1 VPDPE
6 YKEEVIHLDERYLP
20 YIASVDGMTIT
31 FSSSLPQNLRPHN
44 GDILLYEGISELFP
58 EGFAGKVIEEG
69 NRVTCEQAQLQDVY
83 NKVVFF
89 GNYVVVDK
97 NNNDAKS
104 PSYMLH
110 RINDRTVGAG
120 GAGGGGGRGGGGSW
134 GDEGNSN
141 DWGIVE
147 DTIKD
152 ITIGTVKKSVKLE
165 LKRWHASVAIDY
177 KVTPVF
183 TIEFAYAFNFFN
195 PVFFYKCTQKNNYEV
210 KLKAGFNWEKKPE
223 KDIFWGENQP
233 DWIEVYETDYE
244 GDENDDENSQ
254 SIILVNQEV
263 PVPDFPL
270 LKAGFKL
277 GFFFEPKVEGEIAA
291 GVTFKGSNERTFIYN
306 LDKEHWLSLSSDWR
320 DYLLPWRYTNMK
332 YLEIGD
338 KQYYKGPTTC
348 EHEWFFEGSA
358 KLSMWAGFIAAVN
371 LSLGINEDAE
381 IKEEAKIRIG
391 PYVEGEINL
400 NFLDGIADQSMHSFL
415 KDSKIKTGFK
425 LGFDLDYSAKLKWER
440 MGTDV
445 GTSWKQFSWSPQELF
460 NQHEYFIFPEFT
472 KPEYTINGNSLTCTS
487 KVSRETLPNKLGF
500 AVIDETGKEVRKYK
514 DWSYFYSDKN
524 NPYILS
530 ETFDDLDFA
539 NHLYTIVPT
548 TRAFNFIE
556 ADVADDLTTT
566 ALCPNSNHPHLID
579 LGLPSGTKWLCSNVY
594 ADAPDDAGGYYQWGK
609 PYKAHIY
616 SDATYRAPIINT
628 ESYQGTDYDAATKNL
643 GTNYVTP
650 TLSQFNELFGNCGS
664 ILHNST
670 WGTYTK
676 GIFLKGKNGNNLY
689 LPFAGF
695 MNGNKVNNSYKQQ
708 GFYLVSDAKDNSGN
722 YIRKIIS
729 TGKDGF
735 AEQEAN
741 AFGYSVRP
749 VSAGKVS
756 QVSFSHQEVVWDGVY
771 VGQDSVQTVV
781 VTNDGNSSAK
791 ITVSPSSAPLSTPF
805 TVDSKSVGTF
815 TIKPKERKE
824 ILVFFAPNGVGN
836 FESLLNIQY
845 EIDNACTV
853 CKIPLKGKGISQYEP
868 TTETFTVNGVSF
880 KMVKVDGGT
889 FQMGSTTGDSDEA
902 PVHNVT
908 LNSYY
913 IGETEVTQ
921 ALWTTVMGS
930 NPSDSKGDNLPVEK
944 VSWDDCQ
951 TFITKLNQLTGQTFR
966 LPTEAEWEYAAKGGT
981 KSQGYIYS
989 GSNSIGNV
997 AWYDD
1002 NSSKET
1008 HHVATKSPNELG
1020 IYDMSGNV
1028 YEWCQDW
1035 YENYSSNAQT
1045 NPIGPSSGSHRVNR
1059 GGSCYGSASYC
1070 LTANRFHSSP
1080 TLTNSVLG
1088 LRLALSEL
1096 DPGPEPDDHEY
1107 VDLGLPSGTLWA
1119 TCNVGANSPEEY
1131 GDYFAWGETTPKE
1144 TYNWSTYKW
1153 CKGSGETM
1161 TKYCADS
1168 SYGYNGFTDDKTEL
1182 DPEDDAATVNW
1193 GINWRTPTIAQ
1204 IQELLDNCTM
1214 EHTILHDRSGTLVR
1228 GPNGKSIF
1236 LPPAGVREGT
1246 GLSLTGS
1253 YYYWSRS
1260 LSTYQ
1265 TDGAGDLYFY
1275 RFDWSSGDNI
1285 RSWGQSVRP
1294 VRVNKNDDTATE
1306 TFTVNDVSFK
1316 MIPVESGTFQM
1327 GSEDGDDDEKPVHS
1341 VTLSSYYIG
1350 QTEVTQALWKA
1361 VMGDNPS
1368 YFSGDNLP
1376 VEGVRWDDCQTFITK
1391 LNQLTGKT
1399 FRLPTEAEWEFAA
1412 RGGNKSKGY
1421 QYSGSSNIDA
1431 VAWYCGN
1438 SNGTIHP
1445 VGIKQAN
1452 ELGIYDMSGN
1462 VWEWC
1467 QDWHGS
1473 YSSSSQN
1480 NPVGPSSGSR
1490 RVIRGGGRYS
1500 DAGFCRSALRADS
1513 PPGIRDS
1520 RLGLRLVLSE

>member
-1 VPDPE
+1 MKKFLLSLILSVCISGIYAQENVTLFFLNDGTFKGFYDEEIDSISYSNFDLDSTWHHNAVVQDIWLADTVVRIPIESIDSICHKVPDPE

-120 GAGGGGGRGGGGSW
+120 GGGGGGGGGSW

-263 PVPDFPL
+263 PVPEFPL

-500 AVIDETGKEVRKYK
+500 AIIDETGKEVRKYK

-616 SDATYRAPIINT
+616 SDATYRAPIINS

-650 TLSQFNELFGNCGS
+650 TLSQFNELFGDCGS
-664 ILHNST
+664 ILHKST

-781 VTNDGNSSAK
+781 VTNDGNSPAK
-791 ITVSPSSAPLSTPF
+791 ITVTQTNAPF
-805 TVDSKSVGTF
+805 TVDAKCVGAF
-815 TIKPKERKE
+815 TIKPKERKDV
-824 ILVFFAPNGVGN
+824 LVLFKPTELEN

-880 KMVKVDGGT
+880 KMIGVEGGT
-889 FQMGSTTGDSDEA
+889 FQMGATPEQESPYDGEK
-902 PVHNVT
+902 PVHSVT
-908 LNSYY
+908 LSSYS

-921 ALWTTVMGS
+921 ALWKAVMGG
-930 NPSDSKGDNLPVEK
+930 NPSEFIGDNLPVEQ
-944 VSWDDCQ
+944 VSWNDCH
-951 TFITKLNQLTGQTFR
+951 TFITKLNQLTGKTFR
-966 LPTEAEWEYAAKGGT
+966 LPTEAEWEYAARGGDR
-981 KSQGYIYS
+981 SNGYQYS
-989 GSNSIGNV
+989 GSNDLDEV
-997 AWYDD
+997 AWYLD
-1002 NSSKET
+1002 NSSSTT
-1008 HHVATKSPNELG
+1008 HPVGTKQANELG

-1028 YEWCQDW
+1028 CEWCQDW
-1035 YENYSSNAQT
+1035 YGYYNSSSQT
-1045 NPIGPSSGSHRVNR
+1045 NPTGPASGIGRVYR
-1059 GGSCYGSASYC
+1059 GGACNNTDMCRTACRSSYTPGDTDYS
-1070 LTANRFHSSP
+1070 LWGIR
-1080 TLTNSVLG
+1080 LVLSD
-1088 LRLALSEL
+1088 LN
-1096 DPGPEPDDHEY
+1096 PGPEPDNHEY

-1119 TCNVGANSPEEY
+1119 TCNVGANSPQES
-1131 GDYFAWGETTPKE
+1131 GNYFAWGETEPKD
-1144 TYNWSTYKW
+1144 TYYWDTYVYYGGYDQGAGVWKM
-1153 CKGSGETM
+1153 K
-1161 TKYCADS
+1161 KYCTNTN
-1168 SYGYNGFTDDKTEL
+1168 YGYNGFKDDKTLL
-1182 DPEDDAATVNW
+1182 DPTDDAATVNW
-1193 GINWRTPTIAQ
+1193 GTDWQTPSEQQIEELCNSNYTTREWDDYYNGINVISK
-1204 IQELLDNCTM
+1204 I
-1214 EHTILHDRSGTLVR
+1214 
-1228 GPNGKSIF
+1228 NGNQIF
-1236 LPPAGVREGT
+1236 LPFVSYISGT
-1246 GLSLTGS
+1246 SLDERNVFEYS
-1253 YYYWSRS
+1253 CYWSRS
-1260 LSTYQ
+1260 LNNRYPHY
-1265 TDGAGDLYFY
+1265 ANYLRIKWGDILLDASPRYY
-1275 RFDWSSGDNI
+1275 GYAI
-1285 RSWGQSVRP
+1285 RP
-1294 VRVNKNDDTATE
+1294 VRVQKQGGG
-1306 TFTVNDVSFK
+1306 V
-1316 MIPVESGTFQM
+1316 
-1327 GSEDGDDDEKPVHS
+1327 GD
-1341 VTLSSYYIG
+1341 G
-1350 QTEVTQALWKA
+1350 QT
-1361 VMGDNPS
+1361 
-1368 YFSGDNLP
+1368 
-1376 VEGVRWDDCQTFITK
+1376 
-1391 LNQLTGKT
+1391 
-1399 FRLPTEAEWEFAA
+1399 
-1412 RGGNKSKGY
+1412 GGNDPDDNY
-1421 QYSGSSNIDA
+1421 D
-1431 VAWYCGN
+1431 GN
-1438 SNGTIHP
+1438 
-1445 VGIKQAN
+1445 
-1452 ELGIYDMSGN
+1452 
-1462 VWEWC
+1462 
-1467 QDWHGS
+1467 
-1473 YSSSSQN
+1473 
-1480 NPVGPSSGSR
+1480 
-1490 RVIRGGGRYS
+1490 
-1500 DAGFCRSALRADS
+1500 F
-1513 PPGIRDS
+1513 
-1520 RLGLRLVLSE
+1520 